1 MIENNIFLLHP
12 TGIVV
17 IDDKGR
23 LITANPAALCLLE
36 WELPQAVGRS
46 LQEVLPT
53 LFDRDDRFM
62 VGSGQA
68 GDTRRR
74 TAIKYGPGRRLSVD
88 LDSRTDQ
95 EGRHY
100 LFLSQRVDRP
110 NEALQPTLPQHFEI
124 FLDKTPDFIHFK
136 VIDGARHEF
145 VAVSQSMA
153 TLCGFSNWRDMIG
166 LDDFDAFPAEFAE
179 TYYSRELEILASGKA
194 LSFRETYLGP
204 NERVHW
210 VNSLKTPIFSKPD
223 QGPTYLFGI
232 SRNIDELVMAE
243 GKVLDQA
250 RRDPLTGVLNRRTLS
265 EDMRTHIGLF
275 DRYRHKFSMLLFD
288 IDAFKA
294 VNDTYGHAIGDSVLS
309 AVVNL
314 ILEHCRETD
323 RLYRM
328 GGDEF
333 VLLMPETGGA
343 EAVALAERILAHTRE
358 YKFEQVEAVTLSVG
372 AAEHVAGENDADFF
386 ARCDGALYLSKRSGR
401 NCVSLAAVDCSVVKV
416 DCGITDADG
425 GVKVDAQE

>member
-17 IDDKGR
+17 ADDKGC
-23 LITANPAALCLLE
+23 LITANPAALHLLE
-36 WELPQAVGRS
+36 WELPQAVDRS
-46 LQEVLPT
+46 LLEILPT
-53 LFDRDDRFM
+53 LFDRDGRFLA
-62 VGSGQA
+62 GSGQA
-68 GDTRRR
+68 GAGRAGNTRRR
-74 TAIKYGPGRRLSVD
+74 TAIRYEPGRRLSID
-88 LDSRTDQ
+88 LDSRADE

-100 LFLSQRVDRP
+100 LFLSQRVDHR
-110 NEALQPTLPQHFEI
+110 NDALQPTLPRQFEI

-153 TLCGFSNWRDMIG
+153 TLCGFSDWRDMIG
-166 LDDFDAFPAEFAE
+166 LDDFDAFPVEFAE
-179 TYYSRELEILASGKA
+179 SYYRRELEILASGKT

-204 NERVHW
+204 SEDVHW

-223 QGPTYLFGI
+223 KGPTYLFGI
-232 SRNIDELVMAE
+232 SRNIDELVAAE

-275 DRYRHKFSMLLFD
+275 DRYRHSFSMLLFD
-288 IDAFKA
+288 IDDFKS
-294 VNDTYGHAIGDSVLS
+294 VNDTHGHAAGDNVLR
-309 AVVNL
+309 AVVSL

-323 RLYRM
+323 SLYRI

-333 VLLMPETGGA
+333 VLLMPETGA
-343 EAVALAERILAHTRE
+343 ADAAALAGRILAQVRQHR
-358 YKFEQVEAVTLSVG
+358 FERVEAVTLSIG
-372 AAEHVAGENDADFF
+372 AAEHVAGENEADFF
-386 ARCDGALYLSKRSGR
+386 ARCDGALYSSKRGGR
-401 NCVSLAAVDCSVVKV
+401 NCVSV
-416 DCGITDADG
+416 ADVG
-425 GVKVDAQE
+425 CDIKAEAQE